1 MERKTHNEIQL
12 IHMFELTY
20 EEEIDNK
27 DSNFEIID
35 EQSTQEFDK

>member
-1 MERKTHNEIQL
+1 
-12 IHMFELTY
+12 MFELTY

>member
-1 MERKTHNEIQL
+1 
-12 IHMFELTY
+12 MFELTY

-35 EQSTQEFDK
+35 DKDSNFEII